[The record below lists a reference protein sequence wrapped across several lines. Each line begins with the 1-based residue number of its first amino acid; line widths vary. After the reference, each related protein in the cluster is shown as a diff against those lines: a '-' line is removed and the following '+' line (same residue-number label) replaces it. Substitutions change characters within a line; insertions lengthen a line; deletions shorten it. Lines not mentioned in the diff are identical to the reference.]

1 MLLKKL
7 VIGSL
12 KDNEDCL
19 DQGFI
24 QEDDPVIDETHE
36 KQNNFSGMIID
47 NDEIFNI
54 NQVNDAHE
62 MINKQKN
69 EFLSKLLNKEKE
81 SLNLSLSSDKKIIER
96 KNYIEMMQK
105 ISDLSVKSK
114 EMTKY
119 KNFIKKKKKNKKK
132 A

>member
-1 MLLKKL
+1 MLLKNL

-47 NDEIFNI
+47 NDEIYNI

-96 KNYIEMMQK
+96 KNYLEIMQK

-119 KNFIKKKKKNKKK
+119 KKFNKKKQKNKKK

>member
-1 MLLKKL
+1 MLLKNL

-19 DQGFI
+19 DHGFI

-47 NDEIFNI
+47 NDEIYNI

-96 KNYIEMMQK
+96 KNYLEMMQK

-119 KNFIKKKKKNKKK
+119 KKFNKKKQKNKKK

>member
-1 MLLKKL
+1 
-7 VIGSL
+7 
-12 KDNEDCL
+12 
-19 DQGFI
+19 
-24 QEDDPVIDETHE
+24 
-36 KQNNFSGMIID
+36 MIID
-47 NDEIFNI
+47 NDEIYNI

-96 KNYIEMMQK
+96 KNYLEMMQK

-119 KNFIKKKKKNKKK
+119 KKFNKKKQKNKKK

>member
-1 MLLKKL
+1 MLLKNL

-47 NDEIFNI
+47 NDEIYNI
-54 NQVNDAHE
+54 NKVNDAHE

-69 EFLSKLLNKEKE
+69 EFLSILLNKEKE

-96 KNYIEMMQK
+96 KNYLEMMQK

-119 KNFIKKKKKNKKK
+119 KKFSKKKQKNKKK

>member
-1 MLLKKL
+1 LLLKNL

-47 NDEIFNI
+47 NDEIYNI
-54 NQVNDAHE
+54 NKVNDAHE

-69 EFLSKLLNKEKE
+69 EFLSILLNKEKE

-96 KNYIEMMQK
+96 KNYLEMMQK

-119 KNFIKKKKKNKKK
+119 KKFSKKKQKNKKK